1 MKRDYLSR
9 LSRVARWRLGAKE
22 AGEVIADYREIVG
35 DPPRPEEELV
45 RDLGRPL
52 DAVKPLTDQ
61 KAYRLWLAV
70 FAVLAVCLAFPGL
83 SAPWGTWK
91 DPFSWLFHAPWG
103 NWKDPFSW
111 LFHVPRA
118 RVPALLGVVLA
129 LVWFRR
135 KGEKR
140 GGLPRAVPVLLAILA
155 AGLAVVLAAD
165 WAWMHDPEKFS
176 AMWGKMAVDHIGDM
190 RLDVPILTSRSFSL
204 LGKALTWGG
213 GLGTTAVGI
222 FSLVKARMEDRRWT
236 AVYVLAMTGMLV
248 ALESLGVLSN
258 MDISYGP
265 AWKYLS
271 AYFHACTAL
280 TALGL
285 IGTGVALC

>member
-1 MKRDYLSR
+1 MLKRDYLSR
-9 LSRVARWRLGAKE
+9 LSRAARWRLGAKE

-35 DPPRPEEELV
+35 DPPRSEEELV

-52 DAVKPLTDQ
+52 DAVKPLTDP

-83 SAPWGTWK
+83 SAPWGTWR
-91 DPFSWLFHAPWG
+91 DTFSWLFHI
-103 NWKDPFSW
+103 
-111 LFHVPRA
+111 PRA

-129 LVWFRR
+129 LAWFRR

-140 GGLPRAVPVLLAILA
+140 GRLPRAVPVLLAILA

-176 AMWGKMAVDHIGDM
+176 AMWGKMAIDRIGDM
-190 RLDVPILTSRSFSL
+190 RLDTPHLTSRSFSF
-204 LGKALTWGG
+204 LGNALTWGG

-222 FSLVKARMEDRRWT
+222 FALVKARMGDRRWT
-236 AVYVLAMTGMLV
+236 AVYVLAMTVMLA

-258 MDISYGP
+258 MDISSGP
-265 AWKYLS
+265 AWNYLS
-271 AYFHACTAL
+271 PYFHACTAL
-280 TALGL
+280 AAIGL
-285 IGTGVALC
+285 MGTGVALC